1 MTKEETLGNLEDIL
15 QKMRYTAYA
24 SDTSGEMNKTDV
36 GKIQTL
42 ATQLDLLVE
51 KLKSESTNSVGH

>member
-1 MTKEETLGNLEDIL
+1 MNKQETLGNLEDIL

-24 SDTSGEMNKTDV
+24 SDTYGEMNKIDV

-51 KLKSESTNSVGH
+51 KLKNESRH

>member
-24 SDTSGEMNKTDV
+24 SDSYGEMNKTDV
-36 GKIQTL
+36 GKIETL
-42 ATQLDLLVE
+42 ATQLDLLVKKMKNE
-51 KLKSESTNSVGH
+51 DTNTVG